1 MTCKVQVSCAGLD
14 SSGGLWCSTL
24 CLISIIL
31 LFSAFVEPWLER
43 MQLLSGTEGLERMH
57 KAHVLV
63 VGLGGVG
70 GFAAEFLVR
79 AGLGKITIMDGDI
92 VDSTNR

>member
-1 MTCKVQVSCAGLD
+1 MCP
-14 SSGGLWCSTL
+14 TL
-24 CLISIIL
+24 CPVSIISL
-31 LFSAFVEPWLER
+31 CLAFAEPWLER
-43 MQLLSGTEGLERMH
+43 MQLLSGTEGLQRMH

-70 GFAAEFLVR
+70 GYAAEFLVR
-79 AGLGKITIMDGDI
+79 AGLGKITIMDGDV